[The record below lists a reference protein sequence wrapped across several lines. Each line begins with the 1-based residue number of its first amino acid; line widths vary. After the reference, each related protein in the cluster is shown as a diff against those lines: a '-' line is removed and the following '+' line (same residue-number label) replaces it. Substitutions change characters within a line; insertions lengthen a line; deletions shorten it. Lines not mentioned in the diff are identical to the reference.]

1 MINLRTFDGFT
12 YSYNLKMKKI
22 ALGFIGLGMLTAC
35 QQTANISGTLSGIES
50 DTIMANIYIPGQ
62 DKMSVDTIPMQNG
75 KFAYNIGD
83 SVIKMVYIYAKPSAG
98 NETHP
103 ANIKAANFMLIP
115 GKPVKITGSL
125 DNYRLEGDSFYEDYS
140 KILNDCQPYMQK
152 IDSLTG
158 ICLDLEKRIGTD
170 GITADSIRQVYAPAR
185 DLVNAMLDVKKDYIR
200 QNPDNDL
207 SVFLLSTTSLKIV
220 TEYIDSIAERTQNG
234 IMAPLYRVMKQD
246 VDIEKTR
253 DQAQEAI
260 ATGAPAPDF
269 TVKDLE
275 GKDFTLSSLK
285 GKYVVLDFWGSWCG
299 WCIKGIPE
307 MKKYYEKYK
316 GRIEFVGIDC
326 NDTEEAW
333 KKAVEEH
340 KLPWIN
346 VRNDGNPDVSMMYG
360 VSGYPTKFIIDPEG
374 KIDKKIVGEDPEFY
388 KYLDAIMK

>member
-1 MINLRTFDGFT
+1 
-12 YSYNLKMKKI
+12 MKKI
-22 ALGFIGLGMLTAC
+22 ALGFIGLAMLTAC
-35 QQTANISGTLSGIES
+35 QHTANISGTLSGIES
-50 DTIMANIYIPGQ
+50 DTILANIYIPGQ

-75 KFAYNIGD
+75 KFAFNIGD
-83 SVIKMVYIYAKPSAG
+83 SVIKQVYIYAKPLAG
-98 NETHP
+98 NEAHP
-103 ANIKAANFMLIP
+103 ANIKAASFMLIP

-125 DNYRLEGDSFYEDYS
+125 DNYRLEGDRFYEDYNQ
-140 KILNDCQPYMQK
+140 ILTDCQPYMQK
-152 IDSLTG
+152 IDSLTN

-170 GITADSIRQVYAPAR
+170 GITPDSVRQVYAPAR
-185 DLVNAMLDVKKDYIR
+185 ELVNAMLDVKKNYIR

-207 SVFLLSTTSLKIV
+207 SVYLLSTTSLKIV

-234 IMAPLYRVMKQD
+234 IMAPLYRSMKQD
-246 VDIEKTR
+246 VDIEKSR
-253 DQAQEAI
+253 NKAQEAM
-260 ATGAPAPDF
+260 APGAPAPDF
-269 TVKDLE
+269 TVKDLN

-299 WCIKGIPE
+299 WCIKGIPD
-307 MKKYYEKYK
+307 MKKSYEKYK

-340 KLPWIN
+340 QLPWIN

-374 KIDKKIVGEDPEFY
+374 KIDRRIVGEDPEFY
-388 KYLDAIMK
+388 KYIDSIMK